1 MTLARRRVVWAAKA
15 SAQISVAASAVAVV
29 LHRSRRMKVVVTAAR
44 AILVEMPK
52 RLLGVGMACL
62 AISDETSRRAKTM
75 AQPQAATSSE
85 KCLV

>member
-1 MTLARRRVVWAAKA
+1 
-15 SAQISVAASAVAVV
+15 
-29 LHRSRRMKVVVTAAR
+29 MKVVVTAAR